1 MMRMRC
7 RSVWVQNLILEPLGT
22 SAIDPW
28 QQSSM
33 QSPRQKWKC
42 LPETAGPS
50 NEWCLRQSSRTQLSW
65 HSSAMTF
72 SNIFLFFFFHK
83 IENEWMNEWR
93 VGIYLL
99 PVHAQCGSHGG
110 SGPTQPPTQYPL
122 LQENLLWGAGLT
134 NAPAATPSDSLSHF
148 TWMAPSKWPG
158 RAGVLALGLT
168 IPTSQEANLVDSLCL
183 GTPC

>member
-1 MMRMRC
+1 MSPKSYPGASRDLCNRSLAAELHAVTQTKMEVSSWDCWPQQWMMSETVLQDPALMAQFC
-7 RSVWVQNLILEPLGT
+7 NDFLKHLPL
-22 SAIDPW
+22 
-28 QQSSM
+28 
-33 QSPRQKWKC
+33 
-42 LPETAGPS
+42 
-50 NEWCLRQSSRTQLSW
+50 
-65 HSSAMTF
+65 
-72 SNIFLFFFFHK
+72 FFFHK
-83 IENEWMNEWR
+83 IENEWMNEWW

-99 PVHAQCGSHGG
+99 SVHAQCGSHGG

-122 LQENLLWGAGLT
+122 LQENLLWGAGQT